1 MRSLFDL
8 SAESEKKFHNV
19 RTFKDNKTL
28 ARLLWGAREL
38 GGNSECYGCTFWP
51 LILET
56 FRIKN

>member
-1 MRSLFDL
+1 MRACSTNRQ
-8 SAESEKKFHNV
+8 KVIKFHNV
-19 RTFKDNKTL
+19 GTFKDNKTL

-51 LILET
+51 QILET